1 MLANMQ
7 HAFHLQLLIL
17 MQTIVF
23 GGVVDWDNERKN
35 MKKFLEQFEYVPEH
49 SSVWKEIV
57 SRWGQADYDDLTKR
71 KEHMDALKLEWDALE
86 CARNRKREYPSIEEL
101 TVALYDTDDKAAIDT
116 KRAAVKTKWPKDNS
130 GPVE

>member
-1 MLANMQ
+1 MIN
-7 HAFHLQLLIL
+7 
-17 MQTIVF
+17 
-23 GGVVDWDNERKN
+23 
-35 MKKFLEQFEYVPEH
+35 FLDQKIWQASH
-49 SSVWKEIV
+49 SSVWREIL

-86 CARNRKREYPSIEEL
+86 CARNRKSEYPSIEEL